1 MATTDHSHTR
11 FDVYRTVTDKIIEAI
26 EAGAGEF
33 VMPWHRAGPSLGRP
47 TNAVSRAPYQG
58 VNVIALWAEGVLRG
72 YGSGWW
78 ATYEQ
83 WKTLGAQVQRG
94 EHGATIVFYKRLE
107 EPAEEEDEDGPRLVA
122 RAFRVFNAEQTA
134 GWRTPTPVVSDP
146 AEVIEQAEAFVASTK
161 AVVRFGGNFACY
173 RPAEDLIAMPE
184 RGRFVGSSTSTPT
197 ESFYA
202 TLFHEL
208 VHWSGAKHRLDRQF
222 GKRFGDRAYVA
233 EELVAELGA
242 AFLCADHGVAN
253 EPRRDHA
260 AYLSQ
265 WLALMAND
273 KRAIF
278 TAAQQARQAVAY
290 LDSLVLAD

>member
-1 MATTDHSHTR
+1 MEIAAPSNTK
-11 FDVYRTVTDKIIEAI
+11 FDVYRTVTHKIIEAI

-33 VMPWHRAGPSLGRP
+33 VLPWHRAGPNLGRP
-47 TNAVSRAPYQG
+47 TNAASRAPYQG
-58 VNVIALWAEGVLRG
+58 VNVVTLWAEAMLRG

-83 WKTLGAQVQRG
+83 GKTLGAQVRKGERG
-94 EHGATIVFYKRLE
+94 TTIVFYKRLGEPDGE
-107 EPAEEEDEDGPRLVA
+107 EAEGWRLVA
-122 RAFRVFNAEQTA
+122 RAFRVFNAEQTV
-134 GWRTPTPVVSDP
+134 GWSPPAPARSSP
-146 AEVIEQAEAFVASTK
+146 AEVIEQANAFVASTK
-161 AVVRFGGNFACY
+161 AIVRYGGDVACF
-173 RPAEDLIAMPE
+173 RPADDVIAMPE
-184 RGRFVGSSTSTPT
+184 RDRFVGSRTSTPT
-197 ESFYA
+197 EAFYA

-242 AFLCADHGVAN
+242 AFLCADHAISN
-253 EPRRDHA
+253 EPRADHA

-265 WLALMAND
+265 WLALMADD

-278 TAAQQARQAVAY
+278 TAAQQARQAVTY